1 MSDSYQKQ
9 EMVQVFQGQD
19 AVIVTLAHATNPDH
33 HRDFMDAAEE
43 AKVAHFVVNHWG
55 SNAELAI
62 IRQMSERSDALDKD
76 VEYLK
81 TKETSQ
87 MNWTAIIPGIFFDL

>member
-1 MSDSYQKQ
+1 
-9 EMVQVFQGQD
+9 MVQAFQRHD

-43 AKVAHFVVNHWG
+43 AKVAHFIVNHWG
-55 SNAELAI
+55 SNAELQI
-62 IRQMSERSDALDKD
+62 IRQMSERSEALDKD

-81 TKETSQ
+81 AKKTSE
-87 MNWTAIIPGIFFDL
+87 MAWTAIVPGIFFDL